1 MFHAEHKE
9 WGRLHAYLPDL
20 GCGRSWDDVY
30 RVKPSQLTCGGCG
43 WPMHARLSRRQVPH
57 FAHQPG
63 APDDCPAGDE
73 SPDHLY
79 LKWCLLTA
87 AQAAGAIADLEVSG
101 PNEAWRADVLASDP
115 GGRWRIALEAQL
127 SAITASDIQARSD
140 RMLRDGVPSVWFCY
154 RRAPWLG
161 VVPSV
166 RLGGVDDTPV
176 VVEGLARFA
185 NGEWVRADP
194 MPLTEFLRRVFD
206 RHMVSY
212 RPECRAEGLVL
223 DMLWVE
229 GRCLRAEADYQ
240 ESAESARAQAE
251 AARRRKEEDRRLV
264 DARQQHEDFQLAERL
279 DEEQDAAGPSWRLSD
294 AEQRRL
300 RLQQI
305 TRRMVRRVLAVAERK
320 RRAAGM
326 PLPYLGEAGEDTA
339 GWASDALQMKGFRTA
354 HVGRTLGDDRY
365 AGGIPLMGENAH
377 PVAVIEPDPARA
389 GSRVLAACVLVF
401 TNWELRTRFLS
412 QAPPP
417 PWDIADQ
424 YVTLTLDFNLPT
436 PAPAA
441 LTESTPL
448 TVSIPEQPTGSTR
461 TVGSCAC
468 LTPRLYA
475 VFPDEP
481 EVVEPCEETTPA
493 SAFLTARCK
502 QCGGQYDGQWR
513 RIPAGFAER

>member
-1 MFHAEHKE
+1 MFHAEHEE

-20 GCGRSWDDVY
+20 GHGRSWDDVY
-30 RVKPSQLTCGGCG
+30 RVKPSRLTCGGCG

-63 APDDCPAGDE
+63 APGDCPAGEE

-87 AQAAGAIADLEVSG
+87 AQEAGAVAALEVAG

-115 GGRWRIALEAQL
+115 SGRWRIALEAQL
-127 SAITASDIQARSD
+127 SAITAHDIQARSE
-140 RMLRDGVPSVWFCY
+140 RMFRDGVPSVWFSY

-161 VVPSV
+161 MVPSV
-166 RLGGVDDTPV
+166 RLGGVDDIPV

-185 NGEWVRADP
+185 SGEWVRGKP
-194 MPLTEFLRRVFD
+194 MPLTEFLQRVFD

-229 GRCLRAEADYQ
+229 EQCLRAEGEYQ
-240 ESAESARAQAE
+240 ESAESARTRAE
-251 AARRRKEEDRRLV
+251 AAARRKEEEHRLL
-264 DARQQHEDFQLAERL
+264 DSRQQQEDFLLAERL
-279 DEEQDAAGPSWRLSD
+279 DEEESAAGPSWRLSD

-320 RRAAGM
+320 RRAAGT

-339 GWASDALQMKGFRTA
+339 GWASDALQMKGFHTA
-354 HVGRTLGDDRY
+354 HVGRALGDIRF
-365 AGGIPLMGENAH
+365 AGGIPLVGDNAH
-377 PVAVIEPDPARA
+377 PVAVIDPDPARA

-401 TNWELRTRFLS
+401 TNWELRTRFLAE
-412 QAPPP
+412 APPP
-417 PWDIADQ
+417 PWDVADQ
-424 YVTLTLDFNLPT
+424 YVTLTLDFTLAT
-436 PAPAA
+436 SAA
-441 LTESTPL
+441 AAMRGSTPL
-448 TVSIPEQPTGSTR
+448 NVSIPLQPTGSTR
-461 TVGSCAC
+461 TTGSCAC

-475 VFPDEP
+475 VFPDGP
-481 EVVEPCEETTPA
+481 ETVEPCEETTPA
-493 SAFLTARCK
+493 SALLTARCE
-502 QCGGQYDGQWR
+502 QCSGRYDGQWR
-513 RIPAGFAER
+513 RIPAGLAER